1 MTDVLSEVYE
11 IRFISDSIWGIYKK
25 GENECLFSGNFSE
38 INAWF
43 SLQEKGFD
51 L

>member
-1 MTDVLSEVYE
+1 MLSEVYE
-11 IRFISDSIWGIYKK
+11 IRIIEDDTWGIYEIGKNK
-25 GENECLFSGNFSE
+25 CLFSGNFSE
-38 INAWF
+38 INAWL